1 MTLAAVI
8 AAEPSLSPAQVTA
21 AFDAVIGTGAAL
33 RHLAIALAIDP
44 DALCSGAPPVAGR
57 LATALVAA
65 GSSMFALPACARCG
79 RTGWPLR
86 RNESGH
92 GVCDRCR
99 AWQGATGC
107 FVCGRTKPV
116 AARTRQGLPM
126 CERCRRHRQGQRR
139 CGMCGTVAAIAVTG
153 RDGQPD
159 VCVGCYR
166 LPDAVC
172 ARCGQ
177 TRPCNSATHAD
188 PVCKACADRSSVRC
202 AHCGHDRPATA
213 RWPEG
218 PVCERCYRAALARRG
233 PCDGCGRPRRLV
245 DPPGPLATRCA
256 TCAGT
261 SVPGGHRCGGCGIE
275 DRLFERGRC
284 ARCTLTR
291 RATRLLAGDQPDVSA
306 HLIPL
311 RDAIAAT
318 PQPYSALN
326 WLRQGAAA
334 ILLAEVAAGRLA
346 LTHQALN
353 TPPPPASNR
362 RVRVKTFYAYHLHH
376 DARFIAWAPEG
387 QRSPR
392 TRPTWTRWRPKLDV
406 KVCRWPG

>member
-8 AAEPSLSPAQVTA
+8 AAEPLLSPAQVTA

-44 DALCSGAPPVAGR
+44 DALCCGAPPVAGR

-86 RNESGH
+86 RNERGSWGMRPVPGLARGH
-92 GVCDRCR
+92 RMLCLRPHQ
-99 AWQGATGC
+99 A
-107 FVCGRTKPV
+107 V

-233 PCDGCGRPRRLV
+233 PATAVGAPADWWTRPGLW
-245 DPPGPLATRCA
+245 PPAALPVPAHRCP
-256 TCAGT
+256 AGT
-261 SVPGGHRCGGCGIE
+261 
-275 DRLFERGRC
+275 
-284 ARCTLTR
+284 
-291 RATRLLAGDQPDVSA
+291 
-306 HLIPL
+306 
-311 RDAIAAT
+311 AAV
-318 PQPYSALN
+318 
-326 WLRQGAAA
+326 AAA
-334 ILLAEVAAGRLA
+334 SRIGCLNVAAV
-346 LTHQALN
+346 
-353 TPPPPASNR
+353 PA
-362 RVRVKTFYAYHLHH
+362 
-376 DARFIAWAPEG
+376 AR
-387 QRSPR
+387 
-392 TRPTWTRWRPKLDV
+392 
-406 KVCRWPG
+406 